1 MNTLL
6 SILKEDEAH
15 FQLEQCENGH
25 QLEKIERM
33 IVWASTNSLLNNY
46 CQREND
52 SIHAKKV
59 NGFSEKK
66 RKLKTLTK

>member
-6 SILKEDEAH
+6 AILKEDEAH

-33 IVWASTNSLLNNY
+33 IVWASTNSFLNNY

-52 SIHAKKV
+52 SIHAK
-59 NGFSEKK
+59 
-66 RKLKTLTK
+66 R